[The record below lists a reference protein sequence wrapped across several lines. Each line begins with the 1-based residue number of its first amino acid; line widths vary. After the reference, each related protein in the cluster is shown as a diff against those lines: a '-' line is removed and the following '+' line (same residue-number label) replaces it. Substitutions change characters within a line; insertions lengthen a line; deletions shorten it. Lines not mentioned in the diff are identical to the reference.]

1 MLLIVIVLI
10 LLVLFRARWRVLQA
24 ARHPRGAGEAVD
36 PCRAA
41 TWHDAWHRAWAEK
54 FERQAKLRLPHLEL
68 LAPPRADGRPDR
80 AAIAFEIHLLA
91 YLGSMAI
98 VAIVNLMTTSY
109 PWCVWPMLGWGIG
122 LFVHYLTVFS
132 RQMVQRRWVRPEVA
146 REVRREK
153 AVMTTEKQASIDE
166 LSSTLAHEIR
176 NPIAAAKSLVQQMA
190 EDPTSLQNVEYAQ
203 VALEELDRVERH
215 VSHLLRYAREED
227 YAFAPVD
234 VAKVLDAALTALR
247 AKLDAAR
254 VTVARNYIGGPTI
267 VADAE
272 KLRRVFTNIVDNAV
286 DALADVPDG
295 RRIDCFVGNGDG
307 RATVRVHDNGPGIPP
322 EKLDRVFNPFFTT
335 KAGGTGLGMAI
346 AKKIVE
352 AHEGTIDVTSE
363 PGHGAEFVVV
373 LPLPQ

>member
-1 MLLIVIVLI
+1 MLLVVIVLV

-24 ARHPRGAGEAVD
+24 TRHPGAVD
-36 PCRAA
+36 VVDRCPGAS
-41 TWHDAWHRAWAEK
+41 WHDAWHRAWAEK
-54 FERQAKLRLPHLEL
+54 FERHAQHL
-68 LAPPRADGRPDR
+68 LAHHVPSGRVDR
-80 AAIAFEIHLLA
+80 AAVGFEIHLLA
-91 YLGSMAI
+91 YLGTMAMLGVI
-98 VAIVNLMTTSY
+98 NLMTTSY

-122 LFVHYLTVFS
+122 LFVHYLAVFS
-132 RQMVQRRWVRPEVA
+132 RQVVQRRWVRPEVA
-146 REVRREK
+146 RELRREK

-190 EDPTSLQNVEYAQ
+190 EDPTALQNVEYAQ

-215 VSHLLRYAREED
+215 VSHLLKYAREED
-227 YAFAPVD
+227 YALAPVD
-234 VAKVLDAALTALR
+234 VAKVVDAALTALR
-247 AKLDAAR
+247 AKLDAAH

-286 DALADVPDG
+286 DALADQPG
-295 RRIDCFVGNGDG
+295 ERRIDCWVGNGDG
-307 RATVRVHDNGPGIPP
+307 RATVRVRDNGPGIPP
-322 EKLDRVFNPFFTT
+322 EKLERVFNPFFTT
-335 KAGGTGLGMAI
+335 KASGTGLGMAI

-352 AHEGTIDVTSE
+352 AHEGSIDATSE
-363 PGHGAEFVVV
+363 PGRGAEFVVV